1 MVDIT
6 KQRVDQIQVKAF
18 KIRKT
23 TKYEDSLERFK
34 DSQDNCYAQITKSK
48 TNLQVGFWHC
58 EKRITI
64 CY

>member
-48 TNLQVGFWHC
+48 TNLQVGF
-58 EKRITI
+58 
-64 CY
+64 